1 MEYVLS
7 IIGLP
12 QFNLKRALAPLRFF
26 VEHLH
31 DHFIPHARNNYHPH
45 ILGHRSLALFS
56 GLLLVVKIFTISMLS
71 FGPVMPAFSSAITQE
86 NIIALTNESRKE
98 LNLPSLKANLE
109 LSKAAQAKADDML
122 AKGYFS
128 HNTPEGK
135 TPWTFI
141 TAAGYNYISAG
152 ENLAVNF
159 TEAENVET
167 AWMNSPGHKANIVN
181 KNFEEIGIGIS
192 QGEYQGHTAIFVV
205 QMFGTPAE
213 QQVSL
218 PETPTKVQQAEVPVP
233 ASVVP
238 AKLGDSK
245 NIAVKTVAS
254 ATDKVEVS
262 TLEPIKVQSAE
273 ANLDGED
280 LVISATTS
288 GPVAKMVAYFGQE
301 AIMLQPK
308 SDGKWSGRVA
318 ISGLAHKQASLRVR
332 AFNMDGATDQL
343 QLADF
348 SADTQKNYNLSGTTP
363 KSYVT
368 FMGKSFDPG
377 VYEKNFYLFFVTGI
391 LSSLILAIAIK
402 KHIQHLSLVANSSF
416 VAIFAILI
424 WWVS

>member
-26 VEHLH
+26 GEHVH

-45 ILGHRSLALFS
+45 ILGHRALALFS
-56 GLLLVVKIFTISMLS
+56 GLLVVVKIFTISMLS

-86 NIIALTNESRKE
+86 NIITLTNESRKE
-98 LNLPSLKANLE
+98 LNLPLLKANSE
-109 LSKAAQAKADDML
+109 LSRAAQAKADDML

-181 KNFEEIGIGIS
+181 KNFEEIGVGIS

-218 PETPTKVQQAEVPVP
+218 SESPTKVLQANVP
-233 ASVVP
+233 AP
-238 AKLGDSK
+238 AVAAQVIPVEPKT
-245 NIAVKTVAS
+245 AAAKTVAS
-254 ATDKVEVS
+254 ATDKVEAPKAV
-262 TLEPIKVQSAE
+262 PIKVESAE
-273 ANLDGED
+273 AKLDGQD

-308 SDGKWSGRVA
+308 SDGQWSGRIA
-318 ISGLAHKQASLRVR
+318 LSGLAQKQASLRIR
-332 AFNMDGATDQL
+332 AFDMAGTTDQL

-348 SADTQKNYNLSGTTP
+348 SPDTQKNYNLAGTTP
-363 KSYVT
+363 KNYVA
-368 FMGKSFDPG
+368 FWGKNFDPG
-377 VYEKNFYLFFVTGI
+377 VYEKNFYLFFVAGI
-391 LSSLILAIAIK
+391 LSSMILAVAIK
-402 KHIQHLSLVANSSF
+402 KHIQHVALVANSSF
-416 VAIFAILI
+416 VAIFATLI
-424 WWVS
+424 WWAT

>member
-45 ILGHRSLALFS
+45 ILGHRALALFS
-56 GLLLVVKIFTISMLS
+56 GLLVVVKIFTISMLS

-86 NIIALTNESRKE
+86 NIITLTNESRKE
-98 LNLPSLKANLE
+98 LNLPLLKANSE
-109 LSKAAQAKADDML
+109 LSRAAQTKADDML

-167 AWMNSPGHKANIVN
+167 AWMKSPGHKANIVN

-205 QMFGTPAE
+205 QMFGTPTE

-218 PETPTKVQQAEVPVP
+218 SESPTKVQQADVP
-233 ASVVP
+233 APVLA
-238 AKLGDSK
+238 AKVEALVQKPQVDK
-245 NIAVKTVAS
+245 IVAS
-254 ATDKVEVS
+254 ATDKVEVAAI
-262 TLEPIKVQSAE
+262 EPINVQSAE
-273 ANLDGED
+273 AKLDGGD
-280 LVISATTS
+280 LVIFATAS

-301 AIMLQPK
+301 AIMLEPK
-308 SDGKWSGRVA
+308 SGGQWSGRVA
-318 ISGLAHKQASLRVR
+318 LTL
-332 AFNMDGATDQL
+332 
-343 QLADF
+343 
-348 SADTQKNYNLSGTTP
+348 
-363 KSYVT
+363 
-368 FMGKSFDPG
+368 
-377 VYEKNFYLFFVTGI
+377 
-391 LSSLILAIAIK
+391 
-402 KHIQHLSLVANSSF
+402 
-416 VAIFAILI
+416 
-424 WWVS
+424 